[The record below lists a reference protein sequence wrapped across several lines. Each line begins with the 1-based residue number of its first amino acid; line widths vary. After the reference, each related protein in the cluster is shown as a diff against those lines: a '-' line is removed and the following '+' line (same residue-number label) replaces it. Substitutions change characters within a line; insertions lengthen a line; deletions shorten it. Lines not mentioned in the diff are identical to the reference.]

1 MNSSDTTQ
9 PINKALLD
17 ACIHCGLCLPAC
29 PTYLA
34 TGREMESPRGRIYL
48 LTQWNS
54 GEQELTPRLSE
65 HIETCLGC
73 LGCVTA
79 CPSGVQYGSILNA
92 ARPHI
97 AAMRPANERAIMRFA
112 FSNVL
117 PNYALLQ
124 IGGWFLRWWQLFR
137 MSAFLKF
144 LALPTAE
151 YEQAA
156 REGTLINPARKMLLR
171 LHEWEAFL
179 PKVPKH
185 EALPRSSEQASET
198 QPKVQLFF
206 GCVMDVFYNHVNQA
220 CFRLLEA
227 QGKNVQVPP
236 QTCCG
241 ALAMHA
247 GETDIARNLARQNIA
262 LLEKSA
268 GPIAVTAAG
277 CGAMLKEYPELF
289 NDDPQWHERAENVA
303 KRFVDITEALADG
316 SFKAAVTAQFKQK
329 ANASGKPLGVAYHAA
344 CHLAHAQNVR
354 EAPQSLLQGAV
365 QDLGADTMHLIP
377 LREAEHCCGSAGI
390 YNLLNTEL
398 SMKVLERKME
408 FIQQTGADIVVT
420 TNPGCMLQLEAGARE
435 RGLNIKV
442 LHLCELLD
450 SIYSAQSDSTP
461 NHL

>member
-1 MNSSDTTQ
+1 MSSSETTQ

-97 AAMRPANERAIMRFA
+97 AAQRPAGERAIMRFA
-112 FSNVL
+112 FRKIL
-117 PNYALLQ
+117 PNYDLLQ
-124 IGGWFLRWWQLFR
+124 IGGWFLRWWQMLR
-137 MSAFLKF
+137 MGALLKF
-144 LALPTAE
+144 LATPTAE

-156 REGTLINPARKMLLR
+156 REGKLINPARKLLLR
-171 LHEWEAFL
+171 LHEWEAL
-179 PKVPKH
+179 TPKVPQHKP
-185 EALPRSSEQASET
+185 LPRASNKAADA
-198 QPKVQLFF
+198 QPTVQLFS
-206 GCVMDVFYNHVNQA
+206 GCVMDVFYNHVNHA
-220 CFRLLEA
+220 CLRLLEA
-227 QGKNVQVPP
+227 QGNNVQVPP

-262 LLEKSA
+262 LLEQSD

-289 NDDPQWHERAENVA
+289 NDDPQWHERAEKVA
-303 KRFVDITEALADG
+303 KRFVDITEALAGG
-316 SFKAAVTAQFKQK
+316 SFKAGVNEKFKQ
-329 ANASGKPLGVAYHAA
+329 ATNACSEPLGVAYHAA

-354 EAPQSLLQGAV
+354 EAPQSLLQNAV
-365 QDLGADTMHLIP
+365 QDVGPDTMHLIP

-408 FIQQTGADIVVT
+408 FIQQTGASVVVT

-435 RGLNIKV
+435 RGLDV
-442 LHLCELLD
+442 TVRHLCELLD
-450 SIYSAQSDSTP
+450 AIYSA
-461 NHL
+461 